1 MKNQETRRDLS
12 GFQNLIGLISK
23 IILPGFQNLIS
34 LISKIIL
41 PGLLALCTAQVKN
54 PAGYVLLLFLVSC
67 GKLGNLGISE
77 DNISR
82 GTTIIETGTLEAIN
96 NKLFILPRYTMYWW
110 EMRLIGILENGAM
123 VNEGDSIIQVDP
135 AEVNKMILERE
146 TNLET
151 QLANFEK
158 MLVTQSNQISDI
170 EAKIRGE
177 TAAFNLKKIE
187 LEASIFETER
197 RRAIIQLE
205 YKQAETTL
213 AKETRKLEL
222 AKIINANDTKIQQIR
237 IRQIK
242 DDLEHFYRILPELT
256 VRTTVAGV
264 FQRGR
269 NMRTGQPLVAGDMAI
284 TGYSMG
290 NVPELKWM
298 KVTTFI
304 NENDFLKLHVGQK
317 VIVRLDALPEIK
329 FNGEIA
335 HIGKLCRL
343 KEQNS
348 KQKGFDVE
356 VKMLEPDERLK
367 PGMTVSCEFLASK

>member
-1 MKNQETRRDLS
+1 MKKQKTRNDLL
-12 GFQNLIGLISK
+12 GFKILIGLVINK
-23 IILPGFQNLIS
+23 
-34 LISKIIL
+34 IL
-41 PGLLALCTAQVKN
+41 PGLKT
-54 PAGYVLLLFLVSC
+54 PAGYVLILLLFSC
-67 GKLGNLGISE
+67 GSKNDESLNERNASAGN
-77 DNISR
+77 
-82 GTTIIETGTLEAIN
+82 TIIETGTLEAIN
-96 NKLFILPRYTMYWW
+96 NKLFILPRYSMYWY
-110 EMRLIGILENGAM
+110 EMRLIGILENGTM

-135 AEVNKMILERE
+135 AEVNKMILERK
-146 TNLET
+146 TSLET

-170 EAKIRGE
+170 ESKIKNE

-197 RRAIIQLE
+197 RRAIKQLE
-205 YKQAETTL
+205 YKQTEITL

-222 AKIINANDTKIQQIR
+222 AKIINANDAKIQQIR

-242 DDLEHFYRILPELT
+242 DDLEDFYRILPELT

-269 NMRTGQPLVAGDMAI
+269 NMRTGQPLLVGDMAI

-290 NVPELKWM
+290 NVPELRWM
-298 KVTTFI
+298 KVNTFI

-317 VIVRLDALPEIK
+317 VIVRLDALPEIV
-329 FNGEIA
+329 FNGEVA
-335 HIGKLCRL
+335 YVGKLCRL
-343 KEQNS
+343 KERNS

-356 VKMLEPDERLK
+356 VKILEPDERLK
-367 PGMTVSCEFLASK
+367 PGMTVSCEFLVNK

>member
-1 MKNQETRRDLS
+1 MTTRNIFN
-12 GFQNLIGLISK
+12 FQFSILNFAMLLLISCGSRNDEGANEEK
-23 IILPGFQNLIS
+23 ISG
-34 LISKIIL
+34 
-41 PGLLALCTAQVKN
+41 
-54 PAGYVLLLFLVSC
+54 
-67 GKLGNLGISE
+67 GK
-77 DNISR
+77 
-82 GTTIIETGTLEAIN
+82 TIIETGTLEAIN
-96 NKLFILPRYTMYWW
+96 NKLFILPRYSMYWY
-110 EMRLIGILENGAM
+110 EMRLIGILENGTM

-170 EAKIRGE
+170 ESKIKNE

-187 LEASIFETER
+187 LEASAFETDKL
-197 RRAIIQLE
+197 RAIKQLE
-205 YKQAETTL
+205 YKQAEITL

-237 IRQIK
+237 IRQLE
-242 DDLEHFYRILPELT
+242 DDLEHFCRILPELT
-256 VRTTVAGV
+256 VRTTVPGV

-269 NMRTGQPLVAGDMAI
+269 NMRTGQPLVTGDMAI

-290 NVPELKWM
+290 NVPELRWM
-298 KVTTFI
+298 KVNTFI
-304 NENDFLKLHVGQK
+304 NENDFLKLHVEQK
-317 VIVRLDALPEIK
+317 VIVRLDALPEIE

-335 HIGKLCRL
+335 YIGKLCRAR
-343 KEQNS
+343 EQNS
-348 KQKGFDVE
+348 RQKGFDVE

-367 PGMTVSCEFLASK
+367 PGMTVSCEFLANK

>member
-1 MKNQETRRDLS
+1 MKNQETRRNLS

-23 IILPGFQNLIS
+23 IILPGL
-34 LISKIIL
+34 
-41 PGLLALCTAQVKN
+41 KN
-54 PAGYVLLLFLVSC
+54 PAGYVFLLLLVSC
-67 GKLGNLGISE
+67 GKLDDQSTDKNNTSGGA
-77 DNISR
+77 
-82 GTTIIETGTLEAIN
+82 TIIETGTLEAIN
-96 NKLFILPRYTMYWW
+96 NILFILPRYSLYWY
-110 EMRLIGILENGAM
+110 EMRLIGILENGKM

-135 AEVNKMILERE
+135 AEVNKMILDRE

-158 MLVTQSNQISDI
+158 MLVTQGNQISDI
-170 EAKIRGE
+170 ESKIRSE

-187 LEASIFETER
+187 LEAAVFETER
-197 RRAIIQLE
+197 LRAIKQLE
-205 YKQAETTL
+205 FKQAETTL
-213 AKETRKLEL
+213 AKEIRKLEL
-222 AKIINANDTKIQQIR
+222 AKIINANDKKIQQIR

-269 NMRTGQPLVAGDMAI
+269 NMRTGQPLVTGDMAI

-298 KVTTFI
+298 KVNTFI
-304 NENDFLKLHVGQK
+304 NENDFLKLRVGQK

-329 FNGEIA
+329 FNGEIS

-343 KEQNS
+343 KEHNS

-367 PGMTVSCEFLASK
+367 PGMTVSCEFLANK